1 MLPPTYPA
9 SFPSVV
15 PFDPVMPQRFPEV
28 QPLLA
33 LCSRDHPKD
42 RSVNWS
48 TWAPASR
55 FWRSGSAPNLCLSLR
70 LCRRSRPISSISSL
84 LEQRPACTPC
94 ASRSPCLASQVRCLC
109 FPLVALAP
117 PLFLASGR
125 CPPVCL
131 LRALRKSYLLLASR
145 PSRQCL
151 HDSPHLSGEVFHFD
165 RLASLLHLQPG
176 ENFPDS
182 RRRPS
187 SGSLRL
193 GEAAEFLRGFSLG
206 LGPCCKGILWGLKSP
221 RPRMQTCYQ
230 EEAFL
235 ARSPECLELLH
246 SLSGR
251 DRAG

>member
-1 MLPPTYPA
+1 M
-9 SFPSVV
+9 
-15 PFDPVMPQRFPEV
+15 
-28 QPLLA
+28 
-33 LCSRDHPKD
+33 
-42 RSVNWS
+42 
-48 TWAPASR
+48 
-55 FWRSGSAPNLCLSLR
+55 PNLCLSLR

-145 PSRQCL
+145 TSRQCL

-176 ENFPDS
+176 ENSPDS

-221 RPRMQTCYQ
+221 RPRVQTCYQ